1 MRIAHR
7 GLAAM
12 VGAAA
17 LLVVGAAA
25 DLPSGTA
32 ADVASGAAASV
43 RLCSAKPKPGFASC
57 LALRQTR
64 PVKPSATDP
73 LPSGFG
79 PADLRAAYKLPASGG
94 SGRTVA
100 IIDAQDHP
108 NAESDLATYR
118 SIYGLPECSTANGCF
133 KKVNQQGKASP
144 LPPADPSWA
153 GEIALDIEMVSA
165 ACPKCHILL
174 VEASQPSIE
183 DLGAAVN
190 TAVSLGAKFVSNSY
204 GGYEDGSEPSY
215 DSKYFDHPGVVI
227 TASSGDD
234 GFGASYPATS
244 AHVTAV
250 GGTSLHKDSS
260 ARGWS
265 ETAWDSAGSGCSK
278 YVGKPSFQGHIATG
292 CDKRAEADVSAVA
305 DPNTGV
311 AVYSTYGDSGWGVY
325 GGTSAAAPIIAAV
338 YALAGTPG
346 TSDAPGTYPYAASS
360 GLNDV
365 TSGSNGACSVHEQCN
380 AGPGWDGPTGL
391 GTPNGTA
398 AFKSAR

>member
-1 MRIAHR
+1 MAC
-7 GLAAM
+7 LS
-12 VGAAA
+12 
-17 LLVVGAAA
+17 VVR
-25 DLPSGTA
+25 T
-32 ADVASGAAASV
+32 DV
-43 RLCSAKPKPGFASC
+43 
-57 LALRQTR
+57 
-64 PVKPSATDP
+64 PSARPGVTP
-73 LPSGFG
+73 GGFG
-79 PADLRAAYKLPASGG
+79 PVDLAGAYRLPGSTTSGG
-94 SGRTVA
+94 TVG
-100 IIDAQDHP
+100 IVDAFDYP
-108 NAESDLATYR
+108 NAEAELAVYR
-118 SIYGLPECSTANGCF
+118 AQYGLPSCTTGNGCF
-133 KKVNQQGKASP
+133 RRVDQRGGSQFPAPDTGWQQ
-144 LPPADPSWA
+144 
-153 GEIALDIEMVSA
+153 EMALDMDMVSA
-165 ACPKCHILL
+165 ICPNCHITL
-174 VEASQPSIE
+174 VEADDNNLSN
-183 DLGAAVN
+183 LGAGVDEAV
-190 TAVSLGAKFVSNSY
+190 ALGAKFVSNSY

-234 GFGASYPATS
+234 GYGASYPATS

-250 GGTSLHKDSS
+250 GGTSLRKDSS

-265 ETAWDSAGSGCSK
+265 ETAWDGAGSGCSK
-278 YVGKPSFQGHIATG
+278 YVGKPSFQSHLGTG
-292 CDKRAEADVSAVA
+292 CDKRAVADVSAVA

-365 TSGSNGACSVHEQCN
+365 TSGTNGNCSVHQQCN

-391 GTPNGTA
+391 GTPNGTT